1 VTVVLKRA
9 KRPKPR
15 NSTQIQKTST
25 VKNGHEIDPPSCSNI
40 SRRDCAML
48 SDSCTARLCIIRSA
62 SVLGERLR
70 SCSML
75 AFTEFCVARE
85 SRFSGRMP
93 SRDQIRSCVCTIA
106 SRSPSHASFAPG
118 P

>member
-1 VTVVLKRA
+1 MRKLRKTGATVTVVLKRA

-48 SDSCTARLCIIRSA
+48 SELLPALLQQAPPTPETL
-62 SVLGERLR
+62 LR
-70 SCSML
+70 FGGHVNVSTKYRCHS
-75 AFTEFCVARE
+75 FCHLE
-85 SRFSGRMP
+85 M
-93 SRDQIRSCVCTIA
+93 
-106 SRSPSHASFAPG
+106 SPK
-118 P
+118 